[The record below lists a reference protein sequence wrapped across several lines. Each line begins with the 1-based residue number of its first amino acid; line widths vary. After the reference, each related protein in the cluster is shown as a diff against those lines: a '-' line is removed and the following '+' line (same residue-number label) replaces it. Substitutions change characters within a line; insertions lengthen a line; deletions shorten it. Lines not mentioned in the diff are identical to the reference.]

1 MVLLTGVLAVA
12 MAYIHTLGGRL
23 QFLHV
28 VPRCTW
34 LSIAGGVS
42 VAYVFVY
49 ILPRLARSQELVNL
63 AGILKMRYMESHI
76 YVLALIGLT
85 AFYGLER
92 AAKSARNRNR
102 QAGQGDHAG
111 QTVFWLHMSSFAIY
125 NFLIGYLLV
134 HREAPGMFGLALF
147 FVAMSMHLLV
157 NDFALWT
164 DHKDAYRD
172 RGRWILASA
181 VLAGWTV
188 GIITGIHELVLAGLF
203 SFLSGGVLLNVM
215 REELPEDRDSRFW
228 AFALGAGV
236 YTIVILTL

>member
-1 MVLLTGVLAVA
+1 MVLLTGVLALA

-23 QFLHV
+23 RFLHV

-42 VAYVFVY
+42 VSYVFVY

-63 AGILKMRYMESHI
+63 AGLLKMRYVESHV

-85 AFYGLER
+85 AFYGVER

-111 QTVFWLHMSSFAIY
+111 QAVFWLHMSSFSVY

-134 HREAPGMFGLALF
+134 HREAPGLFGLALF
-147 FVAMSMHLLV
+147 FVAMSLHFLV

-164 DHKDAYRD
+164 DHKDTYREL
-172 RGRWILASA
+172 GRWILASA
-181 VLAGWTV
+181 VLAGWMV
-188 GIITGIHELVLAGLF
+188 GIFTQIHELALAALF

-228 AFALGAGV
+228 AFALGAAV